1 MSRRARPPHLPLRDG
16 VAPSAVAVP
25 QGRWMTVLE
34 CLSQRLPSVSPAI
47 WAQRLQDGHVL
58 NEAGHPLGP
67 DSPCPPAG
75 QRLYYYRHVAHE
87 APRAWDVRIVHQ
99 DSHLLVVDKPHGL
112 PVIPSG
118 RFVQHS
124 LLVWLRRHL
133 ALNDL
138 SPLHRIDRETAGLV
152 AFSVQPEGR
161 GAYQALF
168 RDRQVYKRYTAI
180 AACPPAELT
189 WPHIRRTRLVPDPD
203 YFFRMTE
210 VSGTPNSDTRLNC
223 LGPLQPDSPWALYE
237 LEPHTG
243 QRHQL
248 RVHMNALGL
257 PLRGDLWYPHVLQ
270 GPEGAQGT
278 EDGEDP
284 ANTDDASSEVLQLLA
299 QTLALTD
306 PLTGQAHRF
315 VSTRRLSGQQSSA

>member
-1 MSRRARPPHLPLRDG
+1 MSRRARPAHLPLRDG

-25 QGRWMTVLE
+25 QGPWATVLA
-34 CLSQRLPSVSPAI
+34 CLTHRLPKIPPAI
-47 WAQRLQDGHVL
+47 WAQRLQDGQVL
-58 NEAGHPLGP
+58 NEAGHPLEP
-67 DSPCPPAG
+67 NSPCPPAG

-99 DSHLLVVDKPHGL
+99 DAHLLVVDKPHGL
-112 PVIPSG
+112 PVIPTG

-133 ALNDL
+133 GLNDL

-152 AFSVQPEGR
+152 AFSVQPGGR

-168 RDRQVYKRYTAI
+168 RNRQVYKRYTAI
-180 AACPPAELT
+180 AACPPAQLT
-189 WPHIRRTRLVPDPD
+189 WPLCRHTRLVPDPEH
-203 YFFRMTE
+203 FFRMTE

-237 LEPHTG
+237 LEPRTG

-257 PLRGDLWYPHVLQ
+257 PLRGDLWYPHVLE
-270 GPEGAQGT
+270 GPEEAREDAQ
-278 EDGEDP
+278 DGE
-284 ANTDDASSEVLQLLA
+284 DASSEALQLLA
-299 QTLALTD
+299 HTLAFTD
-306 PLTGQAHRF
+306 PLTGQARRF
-315 VSTRRLSGQQSSA
+315 VSTRRLSGQSSSA